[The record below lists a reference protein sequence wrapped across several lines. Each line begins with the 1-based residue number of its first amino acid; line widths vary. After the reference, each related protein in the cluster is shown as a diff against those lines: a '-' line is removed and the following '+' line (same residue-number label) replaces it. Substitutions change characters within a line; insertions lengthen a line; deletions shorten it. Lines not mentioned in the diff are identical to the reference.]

1 VQNEPSKR
9 AANRVSKKIATA
21 LAGNPSEKGRWKS
34 GTSHKIAQM
43 RPDESSVLAAEQNP
57 SSVFPDPTPRVRW
70 QRNFKSLCST
80 VRFVRRRVDPR
91 SRQLDK
97 CETDLADIAWRFVV
111 TQPLERALGGYGG
124 TPGLVEQAFGAL
136 PFAAAENASACK
148 LAFLSWCPALIY
160 DSCAGGPGRILT
172 LWPSAR
178 STGGLRITWS
188 LSLTPALTSTVV
200 PKSRTR
206 VMGRM
211 RATPSSTTAT

>member
-1 VQNEPSKR
+1 MAKKLQVVVLDGSVRK
-9 AANRVSKKIATA
+9 ASSGSKIAPTD
-21 LAGNPSEKGRWKS
+21 LA
-34 GTSHKIAQM
+34 T
-43 RPDESSVLAAEQNP
+43 V
-57 SSVFPDPTPRVRW
+57 V
-70 QRNFKSLCST
+70 
-80 VRFVRRRVDPR
+80 VRFNQFELIWILCDDT
-91 SRQLDK
+91 LDK

-200 PKSRTR
+200 PKSRTT